1 MRRGLELVTPPN
13 PARRKSPENRMCT
26 GFTSFAPMSEILR
39 VKMAR
44 NIGVD
49 WVYQLRVEKREVKEF
64 ELLKKWRKGREYLGL
79 RP

>member
-1 MRRGLELVTPPN
+1 
-13 PARRKSPENRMCT
+13 
-26 GFTSFAPMSEILR
+26 
-39 VKMAR
+39 MAR

-64 ELLKKWRKGREYLGL
+64 EQSKKWRKGRKYLGL